1 MNTTRPARR
10 ASLLVAFSLLTS
22 TATAYAECAWV
33 LWTRTLTEAVGDPE
47 WQSHGA
53 YTDRGE
59 CADAAQQAAEDLA
72 SVLKK
77 QPTYTDIQVAR
88 NGVMYNFRGR
98 RLMFTQTCLPDTVDP
113 RGPKGK

>member
-1 MNTTRPARR
+1 MTRLARR
-10 ASLLVAFSLLTS
+10 ASMLVAFYLLTS

-33 LWTRTLTEAVGDPE
+33 LWARTLTEATGDPE
-47 WQSHGA
+47 WKSQGA

-59 CADAAQQAAEDLA
+59 CAGAGQQAAEDLA
-72 SVLKK
+72 SFLKK

-88 NGVMYNFRGR
+88 NAVMYNFRGR
-98 RLMFTQTCLPDTVDP
+98 HLVFTQTCLPDTVDP